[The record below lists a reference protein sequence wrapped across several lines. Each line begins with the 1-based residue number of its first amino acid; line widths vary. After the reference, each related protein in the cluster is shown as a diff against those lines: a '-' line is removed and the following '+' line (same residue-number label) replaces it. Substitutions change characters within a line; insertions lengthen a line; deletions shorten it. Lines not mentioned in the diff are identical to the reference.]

1 MPAPIRGSDV
11 HLSEDIRRMMRAI
24 AATHEAA
31 AQVNAAGAGEYQQGY
46 SAGFFDGIA
55 AIAEALGIAYTPGS
69 AGNIAIGIR
78 WEG

>member
-1 MPAPIRGSDV
+1 
-11 HLSEDIRRMMRAI
+11 MMRAI

-55 AIAEALGIAYTPGS
+55 YTPGS